1 MKQTPLQ
8 KAIEQINSNKNEKLQ
23 YYDLAINNVTE
34 ILQSLLPYE
43 QEYIE
48 NAHRHGF
55 NTLKSSNKYFKET
68 YTNSPIEF
76 DAKKVAYDM
85 FNRFYGDLP
94 KWVNEKDA
102 NDCVKIALEYSH
114 YTPTQR
120 ELILNE
126 LNKV

>member
-8 KAIEQINSNKNEKLQ
+8 KAIELINKNRDEKLQ

-76 DAKKVAYDM
+76 DAKKVAEEIYCD
-85 FNRFYGDLP
+85 FLSITPNSNTYFLKRCCI
-94 KWVNEKDA
+94 K
-102 NDCVKIALEYSH
+102 ALNYSH
-114 YTPTQR
+114 YTQTQK